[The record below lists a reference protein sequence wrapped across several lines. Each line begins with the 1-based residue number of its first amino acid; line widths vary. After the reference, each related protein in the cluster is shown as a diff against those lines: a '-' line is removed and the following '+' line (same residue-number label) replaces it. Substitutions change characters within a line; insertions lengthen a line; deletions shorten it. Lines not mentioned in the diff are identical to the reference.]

1 MHPTGSPEWGNEPER
16 GVIGRGAV
24 HQDEWRTCSF
34 APARDRGAVSRA
46 YPTSRPRSWRV
57 ILCPAPL
64 PLLRAQ
70 RDVVHRGVITDGG
83 HGPAELLGDLL
94 RRHVHVPRQPSK
106 DLPFRPSPWLP
117 VVLRCHETPSS
128 ISTPSP
134 IRRLWSVLY
143 AFVLTEDGGA
153 PSRTHVGPDP
163 RLSAAER
170 MHLRGCNDVPMLGV
184 NDVSIHHSRA
194 LGLTQYEPKPAG
206 RAPDGRAC
214 SGSQQGPQGWIR
226 NVETTL

>member
-34 APARDRGAVSRA
+34 APAPDRGAVSRA

-57 ILCPAPL
+57 
-64 PLLRAQ
+64 LL
-70 RDVVHRGVITDGG
+70 
-83 HGPAELLGDLL
+83 
-94 RRHVHVPRQPSK
+94 
-106 DLPFRPSPWLP
+106 
-117 VVLRCHETPSS
+117 CHETRSS

-206 RAPDGRAC
+206 RAPDG
-214 SGSQQGPQGWIR
+214 
-226 NVETTL
+226 